1 MKKKGLIISTVVM
14 VVVLIASLTTAT
26 YAWFSTQA
34 QAKITNI
41 SVTTASTE
49 GLQIGVITSITETYT
64 SGYTYGNISYSATD
78 GFGSEEEYDGW
89 GTLADFSNLKESLG
103 TMEDAVTL
111 VTADEITANKY
122 NGKVFKTTTFATG
135 VYELSSSNVM
145 IHTTDTKE
153 NSGKI
158 YYTTDTVAA
167 GDYLVPLAYD
177 GNVKPTCYAK
187 AIKNGDGTAKSADY
201 LVLPIGVRATMDVY
215 AILCTI
221 TVKPDFANIANQQYK
236 PGMAAACNITL
247 KDLEDGGK
255 SKTVQAYPDVTK
267 GASASAGGSKDAPEW
282 KYSFVVLVD
291 KETAIT
297 ALTAKNIEYTIWI
310 EGEDDMC
317 DNLTAGSGFS
327 VDISYKY
334 EKDTTNMTFDN
345 DENPTKLTITTGTTN
360 AGVYDII
367 F

>member
-34 QAKITNI
+34 QAEITNI

-49 GLQIGVITSITETYT
+49 GLQIGVITTNTTTYT

-78 GFGSEEEYDGW
+78 DFGSEDGYDGW

-122 NGKVFKTTTFATG
+122 NGKVFKKTEFATG
-135 VYELSSSNVM
+135 VYELSSSNEM
-145 IHTTDTKE
+145 IPTTDTTANNDKT
-153 NSGKI
+153 
-158 YYTTDTVAA
+158 YYTTDTVTA

-187 AIKNGDGTAKSADY
+187 AIANGDGTAKSADY

-236 PGMAAACNITL
+236 PGMAAACYITL
-247 KDLEDGGK
+247 KDLAEGGK
-255 SKTVQAYPDVTK
+255 STTVQAYPTVTK
-267 GASASAGGSKDAPEW
+267 GPSASTGNGKDDAEW
-282 KYSFVVLVD
+282 KYSFVVLAD
-291 KETAIT
+291 KTTAIS
-297 ALTAKNIEYTIWI
+297 ALTAKNIQYTIWI

-334 EKDTTNMTFDN
+334 EKDTTNMTFN
-345 DENPTKLTITTGTTN
+345 AEQTPTKLTITAGTTN
-360 AGVYDII
+360 AGDYNII

>member
-34 QAKITNI
+34 QAEITNI

-49 GLQIGVITSITETYT
+49 GLQIGVITTKTDPYT
-64 SGYTYGNISYSATD
+64 SGYTYGNITYSATD
-78 GFGSEEEYDGW
+78 NFGSEEGYDGW

-103 TMEDAVTL
+103 TMQDAVTL
-111 VTADEITANKY
+111 VTEDEISTKY
-122 NGKVFKTTTFATG
+122 TGKVFKTTTFASG
-135 VYELSSSNVM
+135 VFELNSSNKMVP
-145 IHTTDTKE
+145 TNDDSAKD
-153 NSGKI
+153 GKT
-158 YYTTDTVAA
+158 YYTTDTVVA

-187 AIKNGDGTAKSADY
+187 AVANGDGTEKSADY
-201 LVLPIGVRATMDVY
+201 LVLPIGVRATMNVY

-221 TVKPDFANIANQQYK
+221 TVKPDFARIANQQYK

-247 KDLEDGGK
+247 KDLAESGK
-255 SKTVQAYPDVTK
+255 SKTVQAYPDVKK
-267 GASASAGGSKDAPEW
+267 GASASSGTSKDAPEW
-282 KYSFVVLVD
+282 KYSFVVLAD
-291 KETAIT
+291 KDNAIT
-297 ALTAKNIEYTIWI
+297 ALTAKNIQYTIWI

-327 VDISYKY
+327 VDISYTY
-334 EKDTTNMTFDN
+334 ETGTTNMTFDDN
-345 DENPTKLTITTGTTN
+345 DNPTKLTITAGTEN
-360 AGVYDII
+360 AGVYEII